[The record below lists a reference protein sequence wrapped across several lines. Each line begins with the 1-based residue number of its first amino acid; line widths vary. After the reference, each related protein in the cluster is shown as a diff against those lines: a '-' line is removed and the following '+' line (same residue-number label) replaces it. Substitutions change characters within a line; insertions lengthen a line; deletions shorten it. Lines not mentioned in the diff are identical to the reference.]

1 MQYTSGSTA
10 NPRGVVLSMR
20 NVTENVDQIIR
31 NYFRHEGG
39 APRLPSSVVSWL
51 PLYHDMGLMVGLFI
65 PLFVGCPVILTSPEA
80 FIRKPARWM
89 QLLAKHQAPFS
100 AAPNFAFDLAV
111 AKTSEEDMAGLDLGH
126 VNTIINGAEQVQ
138 PNTITKFLRRF
149 RPYNLM
155 PAAVKPSYGMAEAV
169 VYLATTKAGSP
180 PTSTEF
186 DADSLA
192 RGHAELSTFETER
205 ATRLIRYHSDDKEPL
220 LRIVDPDSNIELGP
234 GRIGEIWIH
243 GKNVSTG
250 YHNADDALNR
260 DKFQASIREAS
271 AGTPRSPWLR
281 TGDLGFIVGDEFYI
295 VGRMKDLI
303 IQDGVNHYPDDIET
317 TVKEFTGGRV
327 AAFSVSDDGVEH
339 LVIAAEVRTE
349 HGPDKVTIMDFSTI
363 KRLVVSAL
371 SKLHGLHVTDF
382 LLVPP
387 GALPKT
393 TSGKISRAACAKQ
406 YGANKLQRSSNVPM
420 TDGSV
425 TADKLQ
431 KWFREY
437 LSTHIECH
445 PNEVSLDVPIRDLG
459 LKSIDVLAIPGDLGD
474 RFGFCIP
481 DLAVWDNPSANDL
494 IDSLLNQ
501 RSADSLR
508 ESHGHA
514 DRNTQGRGSIN
525 EPVAVI
531 GVGCRFPGDIDG
543 PERLWDFLTEKKC
556 AITAYPDRG
565 FTNAGTFAESGGFLK
580 DVAGFDNRF
589 FDIPPD
595 EALRMDPQQRLLLEV
610 SWEALEHAGIIPES
624 LRLSRTGVFVG
635 VSSTDYVRL
644 VSASAQQKS
653 TIWDNTGGSSS
664 IIANRISYFL
674 DIQGP
679 SIVIDTACSSSLVA
693 VHLACRSLST
703 WDCDIA
709 LVGGT
714 NVLISPEPWG
724 GFREAGILSQTG
736 CCHAFDKSA
745 DGMVRGE
752 GCGVIVLQRL
762 SDARLEGR
770 RILAI
775 LTGSAVNQDG
785 KSNGI
790 MAPNPS
796 AQIGVL
802 ENACKSARVDPL
814 EIGYVEAHGT
824 GTSLGDRIEAH
835 ALGMV
840 FGRKRPGS
848 GPLMIGS
855 IKPNIGHLEGAA
867 GIAGLIKAVLM
878 VERGSLLPSGGFT
891 EPNPAIPFTE
901 LGLRVV
907 DELQEWPVVAGRP
920 RRAGVSSFGFGGT
933 NAHVIVEEAG
943 SVGADTVSGRA
954 DVGGSG
960 GGVVAWVISGKTAS
974 ALAAQAGRLGRYV
987 RARPALD
994 VVDVGYSLVSTRSVF
1009 DHRAV
1014 VVGQTRD
1021 ELLAGLAGV
1030 VAGRPEAGVVCG
1042 VGKPAGKT
1050 AFVFAGQGSQ
1060 WLGMGS
1066 ELYAAYPVFA
1076 EALDAVVDELDRH
1089 LRYPLRDVIWGHD
1102 QDLLNT
1108 TEFAQP
1114 ALFAVEV
1121 ALYRLLMS
1129 WGVRP
1134 GLVLGHSVGEL
1145 AAAHVAGALCLPDAA
1160 MLVAARG
1167 RLMQALPAGGAMFA
1181 VQAREDEVAP
1191 MLGHDVSIA
1200 AVNGPASVV
1209 ISGAHD
1215 AVSAIADRLRGQGRR
1230 VHRLAVSHAFHSA
1243 LMEPMIAEFTAVA
1256 AELSV
1261 GLPTIPVISNVTGQ
1275 LVADDFASADYWAR
1289 HIRAVVRF
1297 GDSVRSAHC
1306 AGASR
1311 FIEVGPG
1318 GGLTS
1323 LIEASLADAQIVS
1336 VPTLRKDRPEPVSV
1350 MTAAAQGFV
1359 SGMGLDWASVFSGY
1373 RPKRVELPT
1382 YAFQHQKFWLAPAPS
1397 VSDPTAAGQI
1407 GASDGGAELLASSG
1421 FAARL
1426 AGRSAD
1432 EQLAAA
1438 IEVVCEHA
1446 AAVLGRDGAAGLD
1459 AGQAF
1464 ADSGFNSLSAVEL
1477 RNRLTAVTAVTLPAT
1492 AIFDHPTPTE
1502 LAQYLITQIDGHG
1515 SSAAAAANP
1524 AERIDALTDLFLQ
1537 ACDAGRDADGWKM
1550 VALAS
1555 NTRERM
1561 SSPVRNNVSKNVALL
1576 ADGISDVV
1584 VICIPTLTVLSD
1596 QREYRDIANAMTG
1609 RHSVYSLTLPGFDS
1623 SDALPQN
1630 ADMIVETVSNAIIDV
1645 VGGSCRFVLSGY
1657 SSGGVLAYAL
1667 CSHLSVKHQ
1676 RNPLGVALIDTY
1688 LPSQIANPS
1697 MNEGFSPNDTGK
1709 GLSREVIRVA
1719 RMLNR
1724 LTATRLTAAA
1734 TYAAIFQA
1742 WEPGRSMAPVLN
1754 IVAKDRIATVENLR
1768 EERINRWR
1776 TAAAEAAYSVAEVP
1790 GDHFG
1795 MMSTSSEAIATEIHD
1810 WISGLVRGPHR

>member
-1 MQYTSGSTA
+1 
-10 NPRGVVLSMR
+10 
-20 NVTENVDQIIR
+20 
-31 NYFRHEGG
+31 
-39 APRLPSSVVSWL
+39 
-51 PLYHDMGLMVGLFI
+51 
-65 PLFVGCPVILTSPEA
+65 
-80 FIRKPARWM
+80 
-89 QLLAKHQAPFS
+89 
-100 AAPNFAFDLAV
+100 
-111 AKTSEEDMAGLDLGH
+111 
-126 VNTIINGAEQVQ
+126 
-138 PNTITKFLRRF
+138 
-149 RPYNLM
+149 
-155 PAAVKPSYGMAEAV
+155 
-169 VYLATTKAGSP
+169 
-180 PTSTEF
+180 
-186 DADSLA
+186 
-192 RGHAELSTFETER
+192 
-205 ATRLIRYHSDDKEPL
+205 
-220 LRIVDPDSNIELGP
+220 
-234 GRIGEIWIH
+234 
-243 GKNVSTG
+243 
-250 YHNADDALNR
+250 
-260 DKFQASIREAS
+260 
-271 AGTPRSPWLR
+271 
-281 TGDLGFIVGDEFYI
+281 
-295 VGRMKDLI
+295 
-303 IQDGVNHYPDDIET
+303 
-317 TVKEFTGGRV
+317 
-327 AAFSVSDDGVEH
+327 
-339 LVIAAEVRTE
+339 
-349 HGPDKVTIMDFSTI
+349 
-363 KRLVVSAL
+363 
-371 SKLHGLHVTDF
+371 
-382 LLVPP
+382 
-387 GALPKT
+387 
-393 TSGKISRAACAKQ
+393 
-406 YGANKLQRSSNVPM
+406 M

-437 LSTHIECH
+437 VSTHIECH
-445 PNEVSLDVPIRDLG
+445 PNEVSLDVPVRDLG

-1810 WISGLVRGPHR
+1810 WISGLVRGPHP

>member
-1 MQYTSGSTA
+1 
-10 NPRGVVLSMR
+10 
-20 NVTENVDQIIR
+20 
-31 NYFRHEGG
+31 
-39 APRLPSSVVSWL
+39 
-51 PLYHDMGLMVGLFI
+51 
-65 PLFVGCPVILTSPEA
+65 
-80 FIRKPARWM
+80 
-89 QLLAKHQAPFS
+89 
-100 AAPNFAFDLAV
+100 
-111 AKTSEEDMAGLDLGH
+111 
-126 VNTIINGAEQVQ
+126 
-138 PNTITKFLRRF
+138 
-149 RPYNLM
+149 
-155 PAAVKPSYGMAEAV
+155 
-169 VYLATTKAGSP
+169 
-180 PTSTEF
+180 
-186 DADSLA
+186 
-192 RGHAELSTFETER
+192 
-205 ATRLIRYHSDDKEPL
+205 
-220 LRIVDPDSNIELGP
+220 
-234 GRIGEIWIH
+234 
-243 GKNVSTG
+243 
-250 YHNADDALNR
+250 
-260 DKFQASIREAS
+260 
-271 AGTPRSPWLR
+271 
-281 TGDLGFIVGDEFYI
+281 
-295 VGRMKDLI
+295 
-303 IQDGVNHYPDDIET
+303 
-317 TVKEFTGGRV
+317 
-327 AAFSVSDDGVEH
+327 
-339 LVIAAEVRTE
+339 
-349 HGPDKVTIMDFSTI
+349 
-363 KRLVVSAL
+363 
-371 SKLHGLHVTDF
+371 
-382 LLVPP
+382 
-387 GALPKT
+387 
-393 TSGKISRAACAKQ
+393 
-406 YGANKLQRSSNVPM
+406 M

-802 ENACKSARVDPL
+802 ENACKSARFDPL

-1524 AERIDALTDLFLQ
+1524 AERIDALTDVFLQ

-1810 WISGLVRGPHR
+1810 WISGLVRGPHP

>member
-1 MQYTSGSTA
+1 MVS
-10 NPRGVVLSMR
+10 RVLVHAYR
-20 NVTENVDQIIR
+20 V
-31 NYFRHEGG
+31 
-39 APRLPSSVVSWL
+39 SS
-51 PLYHDMGLMVGLFI
+51 
-65 PLFVGCPVILTSPEA
+65 
-80 FIRKPARWM
+80 
-89 QLLAKHQAPFS
+89 
-100 AAPNFAFDLAV
+100 
-111 AKTSEEDMAGLDLGH
+111 
-126 VNTIINGAEQVQ
+126 
-138 PNTITKFLRRF
+138 
-149 RPYNLM
+149 
-155 PAAVKPSYGMAEAV
+155 
-169 VYLATTKAGSP
+169 
-180 PTSTEF
+180 
-186 DADSLA
+186 
-192 RGHAELSTFETER
+192 
-205 ATRLIRYHSDDKEPL
+205 
-220 LRIVDPDSNIELGP
+220 
-234 GRIGEIWIH
+234 
-243 GKNVSTG
+243 
-250 YHNADDALNR
+250 
-260 DKFQASIREAS
+260 
-271 AGTPRSPWLR
+271 
-281 TGDLGFIVGDEFYI
+281 
-295 VGRMKDLI
+295 
-303 IQDGVNHYPDDIET
+303 
-317 TVKEFTGGRV
+317 
-327 AAFSVSDDGVEH
+327 
-339 LVIAAEVRTE
+339 
-349 HGPDKVTIMDFSTI
+349 
-363 KRLVVSAL
+363 
-371 SKLHGLHVTDF
+371 
-382 LLVPP
+382 
-387 GALPKT
+387 
-393 TSGKISRAACAKQ
+393 
-406 YGANKLQRSSNVPM
+406 
-420 TDGSV
+420 
-425 TADKLQ
+425 
-431 KWFREY
+431 
-437 LSTHIECH
+437 
-445 PNEVSLDVPIRDLG
+445 NEVSLDVPIRDLG

-1191 MLGHDVSIA
+1191 MLGHDVA

-1810 WISGLVRGPHR
+1810 WISGLVRGPHP

>member
-1 MQYTSGSTA
+1 
-10 NPRGVVLSMR
+10 
-20 NVTENVDQIIR
+20 
-31 NYFRHEGG
+31 
-39 APRLPSSVVSWL
+39 
-51 PLYHDMGLMVGLFI
+51 
-65 PLFVGCPVILTSPEA
+65 
-80 FIRKPARWM
+80 
-89 QLLAKHQAPFS
+89 
-100 AAPNFAFDLAV
+100 
-111 AKTSEEDMAGLDLGH
+111 
-126 VNTIINGAEQVQ
+126 
-138 PNTITKFLRRF
+138 
-149 RPYNLM
+149 
-155 PAAVKPSYGMAEAV
+155 
-169 VYLATTKAGSP
+169 
-180 PTSTEF
+180 
-186 DADSLA
+186 
-192 RGHAELSTFETER
+192 
-205 ATRLIRYHSDDKEPL
+205 
-220 LRIVDPDSNIELGP
+220 
-234 GRIGEIWIH
+234 
-243 GKNVSTG
+243 
-250 YHNADDALNR
+250 
-260 DKFQASIREAS
+260 
-271 AGTPRSPWLR
+271 
-281 TGDLGFIVGDEFYI
+281 
-295 VGRMKDLI
+295 
-303 IQDGVNHYPDDIET
+303 
-317 TVKEFTGGRV
+317 
-327 AAFSVSDDGVEH
+327 
-339 LVIAAEVRTE
+339 
-349 HGPDKVTIMDFSTI
+349 
-363 KRLVVSAL
+363 
-371 SKLHGLHVTDF
+371 
-382 LLVPP
+382 
-387 GALPKT
+387 
-393 TSGKISRAACAKQ
+393 
-406 YGANKLQRSSNVPM
+406 M

-437 LSTHIECH
+437 VSTHIECH

-556 AITAYPDRG
+556 AITAYPDCG

-1810 WISGLVRGPHR
+1810 WISGLVRGPHP

>member
-1 MQYTSGSTA
+1 
-10 NPRGVVLSMR
+10 
-20 NVTENVDQIIR
+20 
-31 NYFRHEGG
+31 
-39 APRLPSSVVSWL
+39 
-51 PLYHDMGLMVGLFI
+51 
-65 PLFVGCPVILTSPEA
+65 
-80 FIRKPARWM
+80 
-89 QLLAKHQAPFS
+89 
-100 AAPNFAFDLAV
+100 
-111 AKTSEEDMAGLDLGH
+111 
-126 VNTIINGAEQVQ
+126 
-138 PNTITKFLRRF
+138 
-149 RPYNLM
+149 
-155 PAAVKPSYGMAEAV
+155 
-169 VYLATTKAGSP
+169 
-180 PTSTEF
+180 
-186 DADSLA
+186 
-192 RGHAELSTFETER
+192 
-205 ATRLIRYHSDDKEPL
+205 
-220 LRIVDPDSNIELGP
+220 
-234 GRIGEIWIH
+234 
-243 GKNVSTG
+243 
-250 YHNADDALNR
+250 
-260 DKFQASIREAS
+260 
-271 AGTPRSPWLR
+271 
-281 TGDLGFIVGDEFYI
+281 
-295 VGRMKDLI
+295 
-303 IQDGVNHYPDDIET
+303 
-317 TVKEFTGGRV
+317 
-327 AAFSVSDDGVEH
+327 
-339 LVIAAEVRTE
+339 
-349 HGPDKVTIMDFSTI
+349 
-363 KRLVVSAL
+363 
-371 SKLHGLHVTDF
+371 
-382 LLVPP
+382 
-387 GALPKT
+387 
-393 TSGKISRAACAKQ
+393 
-406 YGANKLQRSSNVPM
+406 M

-531 GVGCRFPGDIDG
+531 GVGCRFPGDIDS

-1810 WISGLVRGPHR
+1810 WISGLVRGPHP

>member
-1 MQYTSGSTA
+1 
-10 NPRGVVLSMR
+10 
-20 NVTENVDQIIR
+20 
-31 NYFRHEGG
+31 
-39 APRLPSSVVSWL
+39 
-51 PLYHDMGLMVGLFI
+51 
-65 PLFVGCPVILTSPEA
+65 
-80 FIRKPARWM
+80 
-89 QLLAKHQAPFS
+89 
-100 AAPNFAFDLAV
+100 
-111 AKTSEEDMAGLDLGH
+111 
-126 VNTIINGAEQVQ
+126 
-138 PNTITKFLRRF
+138 
-149 RPYNLM
+149 
-155 PAAVKPSYGMAEAV
+155 
-169 VYLATTKAGSP
+169 
-180 PTSTEF
+180 
-186 DADSLA
+186 
-192 RGHAELSTFETER
+192 
-205 ATRLIRYHSDDKEPL
+205 
-220 LRIVDPDSNIELGP
+220 
-234 GRIGEIWIH
+234 
-243 GKNVSTG
+243 
-250 YHNADDALNR
+250 
-260 DKFQASIREAS
+260 
-271 AGTPRSPWLR
+271 
-281 TGDLGFIVGDEFYI
+281 
-295 VGRMKDLI
+295 
-303 IQDGVNHYPDDIET
+303 
-317 TVKEFTGGRV
+317 
-327 AAFSVSDDGVEH
+327 
-339 LVIAAEVRTE
+339 
-349 HGPDKVTIMDFSTI
+349 
-363 KRLVVSAL
+363 
-371 SKLHGLHVTDF
+371 
-382 LLVPP
+382 
-387 GALPKT
+387 
-393 TSGKISRAACAKQ
+393 
-406 YGANKLQRSSNVPM
+406 M

-1181 VQAREDEVAP
+1181 VQAREDDVAP

-1795 MMSTSSEAIATEIHD
+1795 MMSTSSEAIAAEIHD
-1810 WISGLVRGPHR
+1810 WISGLVRGPHP

>member
-1 MQYTSGSTA
+1 
-10 NPRGVVLSMR
+10 
-20 NVTENVDQIIR
+20 
-31 NYFRHEGG
+31 
-39 APRLPSSVVSWL
+39 
-51 PLYHDMGLMVGLFI
+51 
-65 PLFVGCPVILTSPEA
+65 
-80 FIRKPARWM
+80 
-89 QLLAKHQAPFS
+89 
-100 AAPNFAFDLAV
+100 
-111 AKTSEEDMAGLDLGH
+111 
-126 VNTIINGAEQVQ
+126 
-138 PNTITKFLRRF
+138 
-149 RPYNLM
+149 
-155 PAAVKPSYGMAEAV
+155 
-169 VYLATTKAGSP
+169 
-180 PTSTEF
+180 
-186 DADSLA
+186 
-192 RGHAELSTFETER
+192 
-205 ATRLIRYHSDDKEPL
+205 
-220 LRIVDPDSNIELGP
+220 
-234 GRIGEIWIH
+234 
-243 GKNVSTG
+243 
-250 YHNADDALNR
+250 
-260 DKFQASIREAS
+260 
-271 AGTPRSPWLR
+271 
-281 TGDLGFIVGDEFYI
+281 
-295 VGRMKDLI
+295 
-303 IQDGVNHYPDDIET
+303 
-317 TVKEFTGGRV
+317 
-327 AAFSVSDDGVEH
+327 
-339 LVIAAEVRTE
+339 
-349 HGPDKVTIMDFSTI
+349 
-363 KRLVVSAL
+363 
-371 SKLHGLHVTDF
+371 
-382 LLVPP
+382 
-387 GALPKT
+387 
-393 TSGKISRAACAKQ
+393 
-406 YGANKLQRSSNVPM
+406 M

-802 ENACKSARVDPL
+802 ENACKSGRVDPL

-1810 WISGLVRGPHR
+1810 WISGLVRGPHP

>member
-1 MQYTSGSTA
+1 
-10 NPRGVVLSMR
+10 
-20 NVTENVDQIIR
+20 
-31 NYFRHEGG
+31 
-39 APRLPSSVVSWL
+39 
-51 PLYHDMGLMVGLFI
+51 
-65 PLFVGCPVILTSPEA
+65 
-80 FIRKPARWM
+80 
-89 QLLAKHQAPFS
+89 
-100 AAPNFAFDLAV
+100 
-111 AKTSEEDMAGLDLGH
+111 
-126 VNTIINGAEQVQ
+126 
-138 PNTITKFLRRF
+138 
-149 RPYNLM
+149 
-155 PAAVKPSYGMAEAV
+155 
-169 VYLATTKAGSP
+169 
-180 PTSTEF
+180 
-186 DADSLA
+186 
-192 RGHAELSTFETER
+192 
-205 ATRLIRYHSDDKEPL
+205 
-220 LRIVDPDSNIELGP
+220 
-234 GRIGEIWIH
+234 
-243 GKNVSTG
+243 
-250 YHNADDALNR
+250 
-260 DKFQASIREAS
+260 
-271 AGTPRSPWLR
+271 
-281 TGDLGFIVGDEFYI
+281 
-295 VGRMKDLI
+295 
-303 IQDGVNHYPDDIET
+303 
-317 TVKEFTGGRV
+317 
-327 AAFSVSDDGVEH
+327 
-339 LVIAAEVRTE
+339 
-349 HGPDKVTIMDFSTI
+349 
-363 KRLVVSAL
+363 
-371 SKLHGLHVTDF
+371 
-382 LLVPP
+382 
-387 GALPKT
+387 
-393 TSGKISRAACAKQ
+393 
-406 YGANKLQRSSNVPM
+406 M

-867 GIAGLIKAVLM
+867 DIAGLIKAVLM

-1121 ALYRLLMS
+1121 ALYRLVMS

-1524 AERIDALTDLFLQ
+1524 AERIDALTDVFLQ

-1810 WISGLVRGPHR
+1810 WISGLVRGPHP

>member
-1 MQYTSGSTA
+1 MVS
-10 NPRGVVLSMR
+10 RVLVHAYR
-20 NVTENVDQIIR
+20 V
-31 NYFRHEGG
+31 
-39 APRLPSSVVSWL
+39 SS
-51 PLYHDMGLMVGLFI
+51 
-65 PLFVGCPVILTSPEA
+65 
-80 FIRKPARWM
+80 
-89 QLLAKHQAPFS
+89 
-100 AAPNFAFDLAV
+100 
-111 AKTSEEDMAGLDLGH
+111 
-126 VNTIINGAEQVQ
+126 
-138 PNTITKFLRRF
+138 
-149 RPYNLM
+149 
-155 PAAVKPSYGMAEAV
+155 
-169 VYLATTKAGSP
+169 
-180 PTSTEF
+180 
-186 DADSLA
+186 
-192 RGHAELSTFETER
+192 
-205 ATRLIRYHSDDKEPL
+205 
-220 LRIVDPDSNIELGP
+220 
-234 GRIGEIWIH
+234 
-243 GKNVSTG
+243 
-250 YHNADDALNR
+250 
-260 DKFQASIREAS
+260 
-271 AGTPRSPWLR
+271 
-281 TGDLGFIVGDEFYI
+281 
-295 VGRMKDLI
+295 
-303 IQDGVNHYPDDIET
+303 
-317 TVKEFTGGRV
+317 
-327 AAFSVSDDGVEH
+327 
-339 LVIAAEVRTE
+339 
-349 HGPDKVTIMDFSTI
+349 
-363 KRLVVSAL
+363 
-371 SKLHGLHVTDF
+371 
-382 LLVPP
+382 
-387 GALPKT
+387 
-393 TSGKISRAACAKQ
+393 
-406 YGANKLQRSSNVPM
+406 
-420 TDGSV
+420 
-425 TADKLQ
+425 
-431 KWFREY
+431 
-437 LSTHIECH
+437 
-445 PNEVSLDVPIRDLG
+445 NEVSLDVPIRDLG

-943 SVGADTVSGRA
+943 SVGADTVTGRA

-1810 WISGLVRGPHR
+1810 WISGLVRGPHP

>member
-1 MQYTSGSTA
+1 MVS
-10 NPRGVVLSMR
+10 RVLVHAYR
-20 NVTENVDQIIR
+20 V
-31 NYFRHEGG
+31 
-39 APRLPSSVVSWL
+39 SS
-51 PLYHDMGLMVGLFI
+51 
-65 PLFVGCPVILTSPEA
+65 
-80 FIRKPARWM
+80 
-89 QLLAKHQAPFS
+89 
-100 AAPNFAFDLAV
+100 
-111 AKTSEEDMAGLDLGH
+111 
-126 VNTIINGAEQVQ
+126 
-138 PNTITKFLRRF
+138 
-149 RPYNLM
+149 
-155 PAAVKPSYGMAEAV
+155 
-169 VYLATTKAGSP
+169 
-180 PTSTEF
+180 
-186 DADSLA
+186 
-192 RGHAELSTFETER
+192 
-205 ATRLIRYHSDDKEPL
+205 
-220 LRIVDPDSNIELGP
+220 
-234 GRIGEIWIH
+234 
-243 GKNVSTG
+243 
-250 YHNADDALNR
+250 
-260 DKFQASIREAS
+260 
-271 AGTPRSPWLR
+271 
-281 TGDLGFIVGDEFYI
+281 
-295 VGRMKDLI
+295 
-303 IQDGVNHYPDDIET
+303 
-317 TVKEFTGGRV
+317 
-327 AAFSVSDDGVEH
+327 
-339 LVIAAEVRTE
+339 
-349 HGPDKVTIMDFSTI
+349 
-363 KRLVVSAL
+363 
-371 SKLHGLHVTDF
+371 
-382 LLVPP
+382 
-387 GALPKT
+387 
-393 TSGKISRAACAKQ
+393 
-406 YGANKLQRSSNVPM
+406 
-420 TDGSV
+420 
-425 TADKLQ
+425 
-431 KWFREY
+431 
-437 LSTHIECH
+437 
-445 PNEVSLDVPIRDLG
+445 NEVSLDVPIRDLG

-1021 ELLAGLAGV
+1021 ELLAGVAGV

-1810 WISGLVRGPHR
+1810 WISGLVRGPHP

>member
-1 MQYTSGSTA
+1 
-10 NPRGVVLSMR
+10 
-20 NVTENVDQIIR
+20 
-31 NYFRHEGG
+31 
-39 APRLPSSVVSWL
+39 
-51 PLYHDMGLMVGLFI
+51 
-65 PLFVGCPVILTSPEA
+65 
-80 FIRKPARWM
+80 
-89 QLLAKHQAPFS
+89 
-100 AAPNFAFDLAV
+100 
-111 AKTSEEDMAGLDLGH
+111 
-126 VNTIINGAEQVQ
+126 
-138 PNTITKFLRRF
+138 
-149 RPYNLM
+149 
-155 PAAVKPSYGMAEAV
+155 
-169 VYLATTKAGSP
+169 
-180 PTSTEF
+180 
-186 DADSLA
+186 
-192 RGHAELSTFETER
+192 
-205 ATRLIRYHSDDKEPL
+205 
-220 LRIVDPDSNIELGP
+220 
-234 GRIGEIWIH
+234 
-243 GKNVSTG
+243 
-250 YHNADDALNR
+250 
-260 DKFQASIREAS
+260 
-271 AGTPRSPWLR
+271 
-281 TGDLGFIVGDEFYI
+281 
-295 VGRMKDLI
+295 
-303 IQDGVNHYPDDIET
+303 
-317 TVKEFTGGRV
+317 
-327 AAFSVSDDGVEH
+327 
-339 LVIAAEVRTE
+339 
-349 HGPDKVTIMDFSTI
+349 
-363 KRLVVSAL
+363 
-371 SKLHGLHVTDF
+371 
-382 LLVPP
+382 
-387 GALPKT
+387 
-393 TSGKISRAACAKQ
+393 
-406 YGANKLQRSSNVPM
+406 M

-595 EALRMDPQQRLLLEV
+595 EALRMDPEQRLLLEV

-1810 WISGLVRGPHR
+1810 WISGLVRGPHP

>member
-1 MQYTSGSTA
+1 
-10 NPRGVVLSMR
+10 
-20 NVTENVDQIIR
+20 
-31 NYFRHEGG
+31 
-39 APRLPSSVVSWL
+39 
-51 PLYHDMGLMVGLFI
+51 
-65 PLFVGCPVILTSPEA
+65 
-80 FIRKPARWM
+80 
-89 QLLAKHQAPFS
+89 
-100 AAPNFAFDLAV
+100 
-111 AKTSEEDMAGLDLGH
+111 
-126 VNTIINGAEQVQ
+126 
-138 PNTITKFLRRF
+138 
-149 RPYNLM
+149 
-155 PAAVKPSYGMAEAV
+155 
-169 VYLATTKAGSP
+169 
-180 PTSTEF
+180 
-186 DADSLA
+186 
-192 RGHAELSTFETER
+192 
-205 ATRLIRYHSDDKEPL
+205 
-220 LRIVDPDSNIELGP
+220 
-234 GRIGEIWIH
+234 
-243 GKNVSTG
+243 
-250 YHNADDALNR
+250 
-260 DKFQASIREAS
+260 
-271 AGTPRSPWLR
+271 
-281 TGDLGFIVGDEFYI
+281 
-295 VGRMKDLI
+295 
-303 IQDGVNHYPDDIET
+303 
-317 TVKEFTGGRV
+317 
-327 AAFSVSDDGVEH
+327 
-339 LVIAAEVRTE
+339 
-349 HGPDKVTIMDFSTI
+349 
-363 KRLVVSAL
+363 
-371 SKLHGLHVTDF
+371 
-382 LLVPP
+382 
-387 GALPKT
+387 
-393 TSGKISRAACAKQ
+393 
-406 YGANKLQRSSNVPM
+406 M

-459 LKSIDVLAIPGDLGD
+459 LKSIDVLAIPRDLGD

-1121 ALYRLLMS
+1121 ALYRLVMS

-1524 AERIDALTDLFLQ
+1524 AERIDALTDVFLQ

-1810 WISGLVRGPHR
+1810 WISGLVRGPHP

>member
-1 MQYTSGSTA
+1 
-10 NPRGVVLSMR
+10 
-20 NVTENVDQIIR
+20 
-31 NYFRHEGG
+31 
-39 APRLPSSVVSWL
+39 
-51 PLYHDMGLMVGLFI
+51 
-65 PLFVGCPVILTSPEA
+65 
-80 FIRKPARWM
+80 
-89 QLLAKHQAPFS
+89 
-100 AAPNFAFDLAV
+100 
-111 AKTSEEDMAGLDLGH
+111 
-126 VNTIINGAEQVQ
+126 
-138 PNTITKFLRRF
+138 
-149 RPYNLM
+149 
-155 PAAVKPSYGMAEAV
+155 
-169 VYLATTKAGSP
+169 
-180 PTSTEF
+180 
-186 DADSLA
+186 
-192 RGHAELSTFETER
+192 
-205 ATRLIRYHSDDKEPL
+205 
-220 LRIVDPDSNIELGP
+220 
-234 GRIGEIWIH
+234 
-243 GKNVSTG
+243 
-250 YHNADDALNR
+250 
-260 DKFQASIREAS
+260 
-271 AGTPRSPWLR
+271 
-281 TGDLGFIVGDEFYI
+281 
-295 VGRMKDLI
+295 
-303 IQDGVNHYPDDIET
+303 
-317 TVKEFTGGRV
+317 
-327 AAFSVSDDGVEH
+327 
-339 LVIAAEVRTE
+339 
-349 HGPDKVTIMDFSTI
+349 
-363 KRLVVSAL
+363 
-371 SKLHGLHVTDF
+371 
-382 LLVPP
+382 
-387 GALPKT
+387 
-393 TSGKISRAACAKQ
+393 
-406 YGANKLQRSSNVPM
+406 M

-824 GTSLGDRIEAH
+824 GTSLGDRIEAQ

-1230 VHRLAVSHAFHSA
+1230 VHRLAVSHAFRSA

-1810 WISGLVRGPHR
+1810 WISGLVRGPHP

>member
-1 MQYTSGSTA
+1 MVS
-10 NPRGVVLSMR
+10 RVLVHAYR
-20 NVTENVDQIIR
+20 V
-31 NYFRHEGG
+31 
-39 APRLPSSVVSWL
+39 SS
-51 PLYHDMGLMVGLFI
+51 
-65 PLFVGCPVILTSPEA
+65 
-80 FIRKPARWM
+80 
-89 QLLAKHQAPFS
+89 
-100 AAPNFAFDLAV
+100 
-111 AKTSEEDMAGLDLGH
+111 
-126 VNTIINGAEQVQ
+126 
-138 PNTITKFLRRF
+138 
-149 RPYNLM
+149 
-155 PAAVKPSYGMAEAV
+155 
-169 VYLATTKAGSP
+169 
-180 PTSTEF
+180 
-186 DADSLA
+186 
-192 RGHAELSTFETER
+192 
-205 ATRLIRYHSDDKEPL
+205 
-220 LRIVDPDSNIELGP
+220 
-234 GRIGEIWIH
+234 
-243 GKNVSTG
+243 
-250 YHNADDALNR
+250 
-260 DKFQASIREAS
+260 
-271 AGTPRSPWLR
+271 
-281 TGDLGFIVGDEFYI
+281 
-295 VGRMKDLI
+295 
-303 IQDGVNHYPDDIET
+303 
-317 TVKEFTGGRV
+317 
-327 AAFSVSDDGVEH
+327 
-339 LVIAAEVRTE
+339 
-349 HGPDKVTIMDFSTI
+349 
-363 KRLVVSAL
+363 
-371 SKLHGLHVTDF
+371 
-382 LLVPP
+382 
-387 GALPKT
+387 
-393 TSGKISRAACAKQ
+393 
-406 YGANKLQRSSNVPM
+406 
-420 TDGSV
+420 
-425 TADKLQ
+425 
-431 KWFREY
+431 
-437 LSTHIECH
+437 
-445 PNEVSLDVPIRDLG
+445 NEVSLDVPIRDLG

-543 PERLWDFLTEKKC
+543 PERLWAFLTEKKC

-1810 WISGLVRGPHR
+1810 WISGLVRGPHP

>member
-1 MQYTSGSTA
+1 MVS
-10 NPRGVVLSMR
+10 RVLVHAYR
-20 NVTENVDQIIR
+20 V
-31 NYFRHEGG
+31 
-39 APRLPSSVVSWL
+39 SS
-51 PLYHDMGLMVGLFI
+51 
-65 PLFVGCPVILTSPEA
+65 
-80 FIRKPARWM
+80 
-89 QLLAKHQAPFS
+89 
-100 AAPNFAFDLAV
+100 
-111 AKTSEEDMAGLDLGH
+111 
-126 VNTIINGAEQVQ
+126 
-138 PNTITKFLRRF
+138 
-149 RPYNLM
+149 
-155 PAAVKPSYGMAEAV
+155 
-169 VYLATTKAGSP
+169 
-180 PTSTEF
+180 
-186 DADSLA
+186 
-192 RGHAELSTFETER
+192 
-205 ATRLIRYHSDDKEPL
+205 
-220 LRIVDPDSNIELGP
+220 
-234 GRIGEIWIH
+234 
-243 GKNVSTG
+243 
-250 YHNADDALNR
+250 
-260 DKFQASIREAS
+260 
-271 AGTPRSPWLR
+271 
-281 TGDLGFIVGDEFYI
+281 
-295 VGRMKDLI
+295 
-303 IQDGVNHYPDDIET
+303 
-317 TVKEFTGGRV
+317 
-327 AAFSVSDDGVEH
+327 
-339 LVIAAEVRTE
+339 
-349 HGPDKVTIMDFSTI
+349 
-363 KRLVVSAL
+363 
-371 SKLHGLHVTDF
+371 
-382 LLVPP
+382 
-387 GALPKT
+387 
-393 TSGKISRAACAKQ
+393 
-406 YGANKLQRSSNVPM
+406 
-420 TDGSV
+420 
-425 TADKLQ
+425 
-431 KWFREY
+431 
-437 LSTHIECH
+437 
-445 PNEVSLDVPIRDLG
+445 NEVSLDVPIRDLG

-1464 ADSGFNSLSAVEL
+1464 ADSGFNSLSVVEL

-1810 WISGLVRGPHR
+1810 WISGLVRGPHP

>member
-1 MQYTSGSTA
+1 MVS
-10 NPRGVVLSMR
+10 RVLVHAYR
-20 NVTENVDQIIR
+20 V
-31 NYFRHEGG
+31 
-39 APRLPSSVVSWL
+39 SS
-51 PLYHDMGLMVGLFI
+51 
-65 PLFVGCPVILTSPEA
+65 
-80 FIRKPARWM
+80 
-89 QLLAKHQAPFS
+89 
-100 AAPNFAFDLAV
+100 
-111 AKTSEEDMAGLDLGH
+111 
-126 VNTIINGAEQVQ
+126 
-138 PNTITKFLRRF
+138 
-149 RPYNLM
+149 
-155 PAAVKPSYGMAEAV
+155 
-169 VYLATTKAGSP
+169 
-180 PTSTEF
+180 
-186 DADSLA
+186 
-192 RGHAELSTFETER
+192 
-205 ATRLIRYHSDDKEPL
+205 
-220 LRIVDPDSNIELGP
+220 
-234 GRIGEIWIH
+234 
-243 GKNVSTG
+243 
-250 YHNADDALNR
+250 
-260 DKFQASIREAS
+260 
-271 AGTPRSPWLR
+271 
-281 TGDLGFIVGDEFYI
+281 
-295 VGRMKDLI
+295 
-303 IQDGVNHYPDDIET
+303 
-317 TVKEFTGGRV
+317 
-327 AAFSVSDDGVEH
+327 
-339 LVIAAEVRTE
+339 
-349 HGPDKVTIMDFSTI
+349 
-363 KRLVVSAL
+363 
-371 SKLHGLHVTDF
+371 
-382 LLVPP
+382 
-387 GALPKT
+387 
-393 TSGKISRAACAKQ
+393 
-406 YGANKLQRSSNVPM
+406 
-420 TDGSV
+420 
-425 TADKLQ
+425 
-431 KWFREY
+431 
-437 LSTHIECH
+437 
-445 PNEVSLDVPIRDLG
+445 NEVSLDVPIRDLG

-785 KSNGI
+785 KSNDI

-1810 WISGLVRGPHR
+1810 WISGLVRGPHP

>member
-1 MQYTSGSTA
+1 
-10 NPRGVVLSMR
+10 
-20 NVTENVDQIIR
+20 
-31 NYFRHEGG
+31 
-39 APRLPSSVVSWL
+39 
-51 PLYHDMGLMVGLFI
+51 
-65 PLFVGCPVILTSPEA
+65 
-80 FIRKPARWM
+80 
-89 QLLAKHQAPFS
+89 
-100 AAPNFAFDLAV
+100 
-111 AKTSEEDMAGLDLGH
+111 
-126 VNTIINGAEQVQ
+126 
-138 PNTITKFLRRF
+138 
-149 RPYNLM
+149 
-155 PAAVKPSYGMAEAV
+155 
-169 VYLATTKAGSP
+169 
-180 PTSTEF
+180 
-186 DADSLA
+186 
-192 RGHAELSTFETER
+192 
-205 ATRLIRYHSDDKEPL
+205 
-220 LRIVDPDSNIELGP
+220 
-234 GRIGEIWIH
+234 
-243 GKNVSTG
+243 
-250 YHNADDALNR
+250 
-260 DKFQASIREAS
+260 
-271 AGTPRSPWLR
+271 
-281 TGDLGFIVGDEFYI
+281 
-295 VGRMKDLI
+295 
-303 IQDGVNHYPDDIET
+303 
-317 TVKEFTGGRV
+317 
-327 AAFSVSDDGVEH
+327 
-339 LVIAAEVRTE
+339 
-349 HGPDKVTIMDFSTI
+349 
-363 KRLVVSAL
+363 
-371 SKLHGLHVTDF
+371 
-382 LLVPP
+382 
-387 GALPKT
+387 
-393 TSGKISRAACAKQ
+393 
-406 YGANKLQRSSNVPM
+406 M

-459 LKSIDVLAIPGDLGD
+459 LKSIDALAIPGDLGD

-960 GGVVAWVISGKTAS
+960 GGVVAWVISGKKAS

-1810 WISGLVRGPHR
+1810 WISGLVRGPHP

>member
-1 MQYTSGSTA
+1 
-10 NPRGVVLSMR
+10 
-20 NVTENVDQIIR
+20 
-31 NYFRHEGG
+31 
-39 APRLPSSVVSWL
+39 
-51 PLYHDMGLMVGLFI
+51 
-65 PLFVGCPVILTSPEA
+65 
-80 FIRKPARWM
+80 
-89 QLLAKHQAPFS
+89 
-100 AAPNFAFDLAV
+100 
-111 AKTSEEDMAGLDLGH
+111 
-126 VNTIINGAEQVQ
+126 
-138 PNTITKFLRRF
+138 
-149 RPYNLM
+149 
-155 PAAVKPSYGMAEAV
+155 
-169 VYLATTKAGSP
+169 
-180 PTSTEF
+180 
-186 DADSLA
+186 
-192 RGHAELSTFETER
+192 
-205 ATRLIRYHSDDKEPL
+205 
-220 LRIVDPDSNIELGP
+220 
-234 GRIGEIWIH
+234 
-243 GKNVSTG
+243 
-250 YHNADDALNR
+250 
-260 DKFQASIREAS
+260 
-271 AGTPRSPWLR
+271 
-281 TGDLGFIVGDEFYI
+281 
-295 VGRMKDLI
+295 
-303 IQDGVNHYPDDIET
+303 
-317 TVKEFTGGRV
+317 
-327 AAFSVSDDGVEH
+327 
-339 LVIAAEVRTE
+339 
-349 HGPDKVTIMDFSTI
+349 
-363 KRLVVSAL
+363 
-371 SKLHGLHVTDF
+371 
-382 LLVPP
+382 
-387 GALPKT
+387 
-393 TSGKISRAACAKQ
+393 
-406 YGANKLQRSSNVPM
+406 M

-556 AITAYPDRG
+556 AITVYPDRG

-1810 WISGLVRGPHR
+1810 WISGLVRGPHP

>member
-1 MQYTSGSTA
+1 
-10 NPRGVVLSMR
+10 
-20 NVTENVDQIIR
+20 
-31 NYFRHEGG
+31 
-39 APRLPSSVVSWL
+39 
-51 PLYHDMGLMVGLFI
+51 
-65 PLFVGCPVILTSPEA
+65 
-80 FIRKPARWM
+80 
-89 QLLAKHQAPFS
+89 
-100 AAPNFAFDLAV
+100 
-111 AKTSEEDMAGLDLGH
+111 
-126 VNTIINGAEQVQ
+126 
-138 PNTITKFLRRF
+138 
-149 RPYNLM
+149 
-155 PAAVKPSYGMAEAV
+155 
-169 VYLATTKAGSP
+169 
-180 PTSTEF
+180 
-186 DADSLA
+186 
-192 RGHAELSTFETER
+192 
-205 ATRLIRYHSDDKEPL
+205 
-220 LRIVDPDSNIELGP
+220 
-234 GRIGEIWIH
+234 
-243 GKNVSTG
+243 
-250 YHNADDALNR
+250 
-260 DKFQASIREAS
+260 
-271 AGTPRSPWLR
+271 
-281 TGDLGFIVGDEFYI
+281 
-295 VGRMKDLI
+295 
-303 IQDGVNHYPDDIET
+303 
-317 TVKEFTGGRV
+317 
-327 AAFSVSDDGVEH
+327 
-339 LVIAAEVRTE
+339 
-349 HGPDKVTIMDFSTI
+349 
-363 KRLVVSAL
+363 
-371 SKLHGLHVTDF
+371 
-382 LLVPP
+382 
-387 GALPKT
+387 
-393 TSGKISRAACAKQ
+393 
-406 YGANKLQRSSNVPM
+406 M

-437 LSTHIECH
+437 VSTHIECH
-445 PNEVSLDVPIRDLG
+445 QNEVSLDVPIRDLG

-1810 WISGLVRGPHR
+1810 WISGLVRGPHP

>member
-1 MQYTSGSTA
+1 MVS
-10 NPRGVVLSMR
+10 RVLVHAYR
-20 NVTENVDQIIR
+20 V
-31 NYFRHEGG
+31 
-39 APRLPSSVVSWL
+39 SS
-51 PLYHDMGLMVGLFI
+51 
-65 PLFVGCPVILTSPEA
+65 
-80 FIRKPARWM
+80 
-89 QLLAKHQAPFS
+89 
-100 AAPNFAFDLAV
+100 
-111 AKTSEEDMAGLDLGH
+111 
-126 VNTIINGAEQVQ
+126 
-138 PNTITKFLRRF
+138 
-149 RPYNLM
+149 
-155 PAAVKPSYGMAEAV
+155 
-169 VYLATTKAGSP
+169 
-180 PTSTEF
+180 
-186 DADSLA
+186 
-192 RGHAELSTFETER
+192 
-205 ATRLIRYHSDDKEPL
+205 
-220 LRIVDPDSNIELGP
+220 
-234 GRIGEIWIH
+234 
-243 GKNVSTG
+243 
-250 YHNADDALNR
+250 
-260 DKFQASIREAS
+260 
-271 AGTPRSPWLR
+271 
-281 TGDLGFIVGDEFYI
+281 
-295 VGRMKDLI
+295 
-303 IQDGVNHYPDDIET
+303 
-317 TVKEFTGGRV
+317 
-327 AAFSVSDDGVEH
+327 
-339 LVIAAEVRTE
+339 
-349 HGPDKVTIMDFSTI
+349 
-363 KRLVVSAL
+363 
-371 SKLHGLHVTDF
+371 
-382 LLVPP
+382 
-387 GALPKT
+387 
-393 TSGKISRAACAKQ
+393 
-406 YGANKLQRSSNVPM
+406 
-420 TDGSV
+420 
-425 TADKLQ
+425 
-431 KWFREY
+431 
-437 LSTHIECH
+437 
-445 PNEVSLDVPIRDLG
+445 NEVSLDVPIRDLG

-1102 QDLLNT
+1102 QDLLK
-1108 TEFAQP
+1108 FAQP

-1810 WISGLVRGPHR
+1810 WISGLVRGPHP

>member
-1 MQYTSGSTA
+1 MVS
-10 NPRGVVLSMR
+10 RVLVHAYR
-20 NVTENVDQIIR
+20 V
-31 NYFRHEGG
+31 
-39 APRLPSSVVSWL
+39 SS
-51 PLYHDMGLMVGLFI
+51 
-65 PLFVGCPVILTSPEA
+65 
-80 FIRKPARWM
+80 
-89 QLLAKHQAPFS
+89 
-100 AAPNFAFDLAV
+100 
-111 AKTSEEDMAGLDLGH
+111 
-126 VNTIINGAEQVQ
+126 
-138 PNTITKFLRRF
+138 
-149 RPYNLM
+149 
-155 PAAVKPSYGMAEAV
+155 
-169 VYLATTKAGSP
+169 
-180 PTSTEF
+180 
-186 DADSLA
+186 
-192 RGHAELSTFETER
+192 
-205 ATRLIRYHSDDKEPL
+205 
-220 LRIVDPDSNIELGP
+220 
-234 GRIGEIWIH
+234 
-243 GKNVSTG
+243 
-250 YHNADDALNR
+250 
-260 DKFQASIREAS
+260 
-271 AGTPRSPWLR
+271 
-281 TGDLGFIVGDEFYI
+281 
-295 VGRMKDLI
+295 
-303 IQDGVNHYPDDIET
+303 
-317 TVKEFTGGRV
+317 
-327 AAFSVSDDGVEH
+327 
-339 LVIAAEVRTE
+339 
-349 HGPDKVTIMDFSTI
+349 
-363 KRLVVSAL
+363 
-371 SKLHGLHVTDF
+371 
-382 LLVPP
+382 
-387 GALPKT
+387 
-393 TSGKISRAACAKQ
+393 
-406 YGANKLQRSSNVPM
+406 
-420 TDGSV
+420 
-425 TADKLQ
+425 
-431 KWFREY
+431 
-437 LSTHIECH
+437 
-445 PNEVSLDVPIRDLG
+445 NEVSLDVPIRDLG

-1261 GLPTIPVISNVTGQ
+1261 GLTTIPVISNVTGQ

-1810 WISGLVRGPHR
+1810 WISGLVRGPHP

>member
-1 MQYTSGSTA
+1 MVS
-10 NPRGVVLSMR
+10 RVLVHAYR
-20 NVTENVDQIIR
+20 V
-31 NYFRHEGG
+31 
-39 APRLPSSVVSWL
+39 SS
-51 PLYHDMGLMVGLFI
+51 
-65 PLFVGCPVILTSPEA
+65 
-80 FIRKPARWM
+80 
-89 QLLAKHQAPFS
+89 
-100 AAPNFAFDLAV
+100 
-111 AKTSEEDMAGLDLGH
+111 
-126 VNTIINGAEQVQ
+126 
-138 PNTITKFLRRF
+138 
-149 RPYNLM
+149 
-155 PAAVKPSYGMAEAV
+155 
-169 VYLATTKAGSP
+169 
-180 PTSTEF
+180 
-186 DADSLA
+186 
-192 RGHAELSTFETER
+192 
-205 ATRLIRYHSDDKEPL
+205 
-220 LRIVDPDSNIELGP
+220 
-234 GRIGEIWIH
+234 
-243 GKNVSTG
+243 
-250 YHNADDALNR
+250 
-260 DKFQASIREAS
+260 
-271 AGTPRSPWLR
+271 
-281 TGDLGFIVGDEFYI
+281 
-295 VGRMKDLI
+295 
-303 IQDGVNHYPDDIET
+303 
-317 TVKEFTGGRV
+317 
-327 AAFSVSDDGVEH
+327 
-339 LVIAAEVRTE
+339 
-349 HGPDKVTIMDFSTI
+349 
-363 KRLVVSAL
+363 
-371 SKLHGLHVTDF
+371 
-382 LLVPP
+382 
-387 GALPKT
+387 
-393 TSGKISRAACAKQ
+393 
-406 YGANKLQRSSNVPM
+406 
-420 TDGSV
+420 
-425 TADKLQ
+425 
-431 KWFREY
+431 
-437 LSTHIECH
+437 
-445 PNEVSLDVPIRDLG
+445 NEVSLDVPIRDLG

-1724 LTATRLTAAA
+1724 LTVTRLTAAA

-1810 WISGLVRGPHR
+1810 WISGLVRGPHP

>member
-1 MQYTSGSTA
+1 
-10 NPRGVVLSMR
+10 
-20 NVTENVDQIIR
+20 
-31 NYFRHEGG
+31 
-39 APRLPSSVVSWL
+39 
-51 PLYHDMGLMVGLFI
+51 
-65 PLFVGCPVILTSPEA
+65 
-80 FIRKPARWM
+80 
-89 QLLAKHQAPFS
+89 
-100 AAPNFAFDLAV
+100 
-111 AKTSEEDMAGLDLGH
+111 
-126 VNTIINGAEQVQ
+126 
-138 PNTITKFLRRF
+138 
-149 RPYNLM
+149 
-155 PAAVKPSYGMAEAV
+155 
-169 VYLATTKAGSP
+169 
-180 PTSTEF
+180 
-186 DADSLA
+186 
-192 RGHAELSTFETER
+192 
-205 ATRLIRYHSDDKEPL
+205 
-220 LRIVDPDSNIELGP
+220 
-234 GRIGEIWIH
+234 
-243 GKNVSTG
+243 
-250 YHNADDALNR
+250 
-260 DKFQASIREAS
+260 
-271 AGTPRSPWLR
+271 
-281 TGDLGFIVGDEFYI
+281 
-295 VGRMKDLI
+295 
-303 IQDGVNHYPDDIET
+303 
-317 TVKEFTGGRV
+317 
-327 AAFSVSDDGVEH
+327 
-339 LVIAAEVRTE
+339 
-349 HGPDKVTIMDFSTI
+349 
-363 KRLVVSAL
+363 
-371 SKLHGLHVTDF
+371 
-382 LLVPP
+382 
-387 GALPKT
+387 
-393 TSGKISRAACAKQ
+393 
-406 YGANKLQRSSNVPM
+406 M

-437 LSTHIECH
+437 VSTHIECH

-1754 IVAKDRIATVENLR
+1754 IVAKDRITTVENLR

-1810 WISGLVRGPHR
+1810 WISGLVRGPHP

>member
-1 MQYTSGSTA
+1 MVS
-10 NPRGVVLSMR
+10 RVLVHAYR
-20 NVTENVDQIIR
+20 V
-31 NYFRHEGG
+31 
-39 APRLPSSVVSWL
+39 SS
-51 PLYHDMGLMVGLFI
+51 
-65 PLFVGCPVILTSPEA
+65 
-80 FIRKPARWM
+80 
-89 QLLAKHQAPFS
+89 
-100 AAPNFAFDLAV
+100 
-111 AKTSEEDMAGLDLGH
+111 
-126 VNTIINGAEQVQ
+126 
-138 PNTITKFLRRF
+138 
-149 RPYNLM
+149 
-155 PAAVKPSYGMAEAV
+155 
-169 VYLATTKAGSP
+169 
-180 PTSTEF
+180 
-186 DADSLA
+186 
-192 RGHAELSTFETER
+192 
-205 ATRLIRYHSDDKEPL
+205 
-220 LRIVDPDSNIELGP
+220 
-234 GRIGEIWIH
+234 
-243 GKNVSTG
+243 
-250 YHNADDALNR
+250 
-260 DKFQASIREAS
+260 
-271 AGTPRSPWLR
+271 
-281 TGDLGFIVGDEFYI
+281 
-295 VGRMKDLI
+295 
-303 IQDGVNHYPDDIET
+303 
-317 TVKEFTGGRV
+317 
-327 AAFSVSDDGVEH
+327 
-339 LVIAAEVRTE
+339 
-349 HGPDKVTIMDFSTI
+349 
-363 KRLVVSAL
+363 
-371 SKLHGLHVTDF
+371 
-382 LLVPP
+382 
-387 GALPKT
+387 
-393 TSGKISRAACAKQ
+393 
-406 YGANKLQRSSNVPM
+406 
-420 TDGSV
+420 
-425 TADKLQ
+425 
-431 KWFREY
+431 
-437 LSTHIECH
+437 
-445 PNEVSLDVPIRDLG
+445 NEVSLDVPIRDLG

-1776 TAAAEAAYSVAEVP
+1776 TAATEAAYSVAEVP

-1810 WISGLVRGPHR
+1810 WISGLVRGPHP

>member
-1 MQYTSGSTA
+1 MVS
-10 NPRGVVLSMR
+10 RVLVHAYR
-20 NVTENVDQIIR
+20 V
-31 NYFRHEGG
+31 
-39 APRLPSSVVSWL
+39 SS
-51 PLYHDMGLMVGLFI
+51 
-65 PLFVGCPVILTSPEA
+65 
-80 FIRKPARWM
+80 
-89 QLLAKHQAPFS
+89 
-100 AAPNFAFDLAV
+100 
-111 AKTSEEDMAGLDLGH
+111 
-126 VNTIINGAEQVQ
+126 
-138 PNTITKFLRRF
+138 
-149 RPYNLM
+149 
-155 PAAVKPSYGMAEAV
+155 
-169 VYLATTKAGSP
+169 
-180 PTSTEF
+180 
-186 DADSLA
+186 
-192 RGHAELSTFETER
+192 
-205 ATRLIRYHSDDKEPL
+205 
-220 LRIVDPDSNIELGP
+220 
-234 GRIGEIWIH
+234 
-243 GKNVSTG
+243 
-250 YHNADDALNR
+250 
-260 DKFQASIREAS
+260 
-271 AGTPRSPWLR
+271 
-281 TGDLGFIVGDEFYI
+281 
-295 VGRMKDLI
+295 
-303 IQDGVNHYPDDIET
+303 
-317 TVKEFTGGRV
+317 
-327 AAFSVSDDGVEH
+327 
-339 LVIAAEVRTE
+339 
-349 HGPDKVTIMDFSTI
+349 
-363 KRLVVSAL
+363 
-371 SKLHGLHVTDF
+371 
-382 LLVPP
+382 
-387 GALPKT
+387 
-393 TSGKISRAACAKQ
+393 
-406 YGANKLQRSSNVPM
+406 
-420 TDGSV
+420 
-425 TADKLQ
+425 
-431 KWFREY
+431 
-437 LSTHIECH
+437 
-445 PNEVSLDVPIRDLG
+445 NEVSLDVPIRDLG

-802 ENACKSARVDPL
+802 ENACKSARVGPL

-1810 WISGLVRGPHR
+1810 WISGLVRGPHP

>member
-1 MQYTSGSTA
+1 MVS
-10 NPRGVVLSMR
+10 RVLVHAYR
-20 NVTENVDQIIR
+20 V
-31 NYFRHEGG
+31 
-39 APRLPSSVVSWL
+39 SS
-51 PLYHDMGLMVGLFI
+51 
-65 PLFVGCPVILTSPEA
+65 
-80 FIRKPARWM
+80 
-89 QLLAKHQAPFS
+89 
-100 AAPNFAFDLAV
+100 
-111 AKTSEEDMAGLDLGH
+111 
-126 VNTIINGAEQVQ
+126 
-138 PNTITKFLRRF
+138 
-149 RPYNLM
+149 
-155 PAAVKPSYGMAEAV
+155 
-169 VYLATTKAGSP
+169 
-180 PTSTEF
+180 
-186 DADSLA
+186 
-192 RGHAELSTFETER
+192 
-205 ATRLIRYHSDDKEPL
+205 
-220 LRIVDPDSNIELGP
+220 
-234 GRIGEIWIH
+234 
-243 GKNVSTG
+243 
-250 YHNADDALNR
+250 
-260 DKFQASIREAS
+260 
-271 AGTPRSPWLR
+271 
-281 TGDLGFIVGDEFYI
+281 
-295 VGRMKDLI
+295 
-303 IQDGVNHYPDDIET
+303 
-317 TVKEFTGGRV
+317 
-327 AAFSVSDDGVEH
+327 
-339 LVIAAEVRTE
+339 
-349 HGPDKVTIMDFSTI
+349 
-363 KRLVVSAL
+363 
-371 SKLHGLHVTDF
+371 
-382 LLVPP
+382 
-387 GALPKT
+387 
-393 TSGKISRAACAKQ
+393 
-406 YGANKLQRSSNVPM
+406 
-420 TDGSV
+420 
-425 TADKLQ
+425 
-431 KWFREY
+431 
-437 LSTHIECH
+437 
-445 PNEVSLDVPIRDLG
+445 NEVSLDVPIRDLG

-1697 MNEGFSPNDTGK
+1697 MNEGFSTNDTGK

-1810 WISGLVRGPHR
+1810 WISGLVRGPHP

>member
-1 MQYTSGSTA
+1 MVS
-10 NPRGVVLSMR
+10 RVL
-20 NVTENVDQIIR
+20 V
-31 NYFRHEGG
+31 
-39 APRLPSSVVSWL
+39 
-51 PLYHDMGLMVGLFI
+51 
-65 PLFVGCPVILTSPEA
+65 
-80 FIRKPARWM
+80 
-89 QLLAKHQAPFS
+89 
-100 AAPNFAFDLAV
+100 
-111 AKTSEEDMAGLDLGH
+111 
-126 VNTIINGAEQVQ
+126 
-138 PNTITKFLRRF
+138 
-149 RPYNLM
+149 
-155 PAAVKPSYGMAEAV
+155 
-169 VYLATTKAGSP
+169 
-180 PTSTEF
+180 
-186 DADSLA
+186 
-192 RGHAELSTFETER
+192 HA
-205 ATRLIRYHSDDKEPL
+205 Y
-220 LRIVDPDSNIELGP
+220 
-234 GRIGEIWIH
+234 
-243 GKNVSTG
+243 
-250 YHNADDALNR
+250 
-260 DKFQASIREAS
+260 
-271 AGTPRSPWLR
+271 
-281 TGDLGFIVGDEFYI
+281 
-295 VGRMKDLI
+295 
-303 IQDGVNHYPDDIET
+303 
-317 TVKEFTGGRV
+317 RV
-327 AAFSVSDDGVEH
+327 
-339 LVIAAEVRTE
+339 
-349 HGPDKVTIMDFSTI
+349 
-363 KRLVVSAL
+363 
-371 SKLHGLHVTDF
+371 
-382 LLVPP
+382 
-387 GALPKT
+387 
-393 TSGKISRAACAKQ
+393 
-406 YGANKLQRSSNVPM
+406 SSN
-420 TDGSV
+420 
-425 TADKLQ
+425 
-431 KWFREY
+431 
-437 LSTHIECH
+437 
-445 PNEVSLDVPIRDLG
+445 EVILDVPIRDLG

-1810 WISGLVRGPHR
+1810 WISGLVRGPHP

>member
-1 MQYTSGSTA
+1 
-10 NPRGVVLSMR
+10 
-20 NVTENVDQIIR
+20 
-31 NYFRHEGG
+31 
-39 APRLPSSVVSWL
+39 
-51 PLYHDMGLMVGLFI
+51 
-65 PLFVGCPVILTSPEA
+65 
-80 FIRKPARWM
+80 
-89 QLLAKHQAPFS
+89 
-100 AAPNFAFDLAV
+100 
-111 AKTSEEDMAGLDLGH
+111 
-126 VNTIINGAEQVQ
+126 
-138 PNTITKFLRRF
+138 
-149 RPYNLM
+149 
-155 PAAVKPSYGMAEAV
+155 
-169 VYLATTKAGSP
+169 
-180 PTSTEF
+180 
-186 DADSLA
+186 
-192 RGHAELSTFETER
+192 
-205 ATRLIRYHSDDKEPL
+205 
-220 LRIVDPDSNIELGP
+220 
-234 GRIGEIWIH
+234 
-243 GKNVSTG
+243 
-250 YHNADDALNR
+250 
-260 DKFQASIREAS
+260 
-271 AGTPRSPWLR
+271 
-281 TGDLGFIVGDEFYI
+281 
-295 VGRMKDLI
+295 
-303 IQDGVNHYPDDIET
+303 
-317 TVKEFTGGRV
+317 
-327 AAFSVSDDGVEH
+327 
-339 LVIAAEVRTE
+339 
-349 HGPDKVTIMDFSTI
+349 
-363 KRLVVSAL
+363 
-371 SKLHGLHVTDF
+371 
-382 LLVPP
+382 
-387 GALPKT
+387 
-393 TSGKISRAACAKQ
+393 
-406 YGANKLQRSSNVPM
+406 M

-437 LSTHIECH
+437 VSTHIECH

-920 RRAGVSSFGFGGT
+920 RRAGASSFGFGGT

-1810 WISGLVRGPHR
+1810 WISGLVRGPHP

>member
-1 MQYTSGSTA
+1 
-10 NPRGVVLSMR
+10 
-20 NVTENVDQIIR
+20 
-31 NYFRHEGG
+31 
-39 APRLPSSVVSWL
+39 
-51 PLYHDMGLMVGLFI
+51 
-65 PLFVGCPVILTSPEA
+65 
-80 FIRKPARWM
+80 
-89 QLLAKHQAPFS
+89 
-100 AAPNFAFDLAV
+100 
-111 AKTSEEDMAGLDLGH
+111 
-126 VNTIINGAEQVQ
+126 
-138 PNTITKFLRRF
+138 
-149 RPYNLM
+149 
-155 PAAVKPSYGMAEAV
+155 
-169 VYLATTKAGSP
+169 
-180 PTSTEF
+180 
-186 DADSLA
+186 
-192 RGHAELSTFETER
+192 
-205 ATRLIRYHSDDKEPL
+205 
-220 LRIVDPDSNIELGP
+220 
-234 GRIGEIWIH
+234 
-243 GKNVSTG
+243 
-250 YHNADDALNR
+250 
-260 DKFQASIREAS
+260 
-271 AGTPRSPWLR
+271 
-281 TGDLGFIVGDEFYI
+281 
-295 VGRMKDLI
+295 
-303 IQDGVNHYPDDIET
+303 
-317 TVKEFTGGRV
+317 
-327 AAFSVSDDGVEH
+327 
-339 LVIAAEVRTE
+339 
-349 HGPDKVTIMDFSTI
+349 
-363 KRLVVSAL
+363 
-371 SKLHGLHVTDF
+371 
-382 LLVPP
+382 
-387 GALPKT
+387 
-393 TSGKISRAACAKQ
+393 
-406 YGANKLQRSSNVPM
+406 M

-437 LSTHIECH
+437 VSTHIECH

-1297 GDSVRSAHC
+1297 GDSVSSAHC

-1810 WISGLVRGPHR
+1810 WISGLVRGPHP

>member
-1 MQYTSGSTA
+1 MVS
-10 NPRGVVLSMR
+10 RVLVHAYR
-20 NVTENVDQIIR
+20 V
-31 NYFRHEGG
+31 
-39 APRLPSSVVSWL
+39 SS
-51 PLYHDMGLMVGLFI
+51 
-65 PLFVGCPVILTSPEA
+65 
-80 FIRKPARWM
+80 
-89 QLLAKHQAPFS
+89 
-100 AAPNFAFDLAV
+100 
-111 AKTSEEDMAGLDLGH
+111 
-126 VNTIINGAEQVQ
+126 
-138 PNTITKFLRRF
+138 
-149 RPYNLM
+149 
-155 PAAVKPSYGMAEAV
+155 
-169 VYLATTKAGSP
+169 
-180 PTSTEF
+180 
-186 DADSLA
+186 
-192 RGHAELSTFETER
+192 
-205 ATRLIRYHSDDKEPL
+205 
-220 LRIVDPDSNIELGP
+220 
-234 GRIGEIWIH
+234 
-243 GKNVSTG
+243 
-250 YHNADDALNR
+250 
-260 DKFQASIREAS
+260 
-271 AGTPRSPWLR
+271 
-281 TGDLGFIVGDEFYI
+281 
-295 VGRMKDLI
+295 
-303 IQDGVNHYPDDIET
+303 
-317 TVKEFTGGRV
+317 
-327 AAFSVSDDGVEH
+327 
-339 LVIAAEVRTE
+339 
-349 HGPDKVTIMDFSTI
+349 
-363 KRLVVSAL
+363 
-371 SKLHGLHVTDF
+371 
-382 LLVPP
+382 
-387 GALPKT
+387 
-393 TSGKISRAACAKQ
+393 
-406 YGANKLQRSSNVPM
+406 
-420 TDGSV
+420 
-425 TADKLQ
+425 
-431 KWFREY
+431 
-437 LSTHIECH
+437 
-445 PNEVSLDVPIRDLG
+445 NEVSLDVPIRDLG

-1697 MNEGFSPNDTGK
+1697 MNEGLSPNDTGK

-1810 WISGLVRGPHR
+1810 WISGLVRGPHP

>member
-1 MQYTSGSTA
+1 
-10 NPRGVVLSMR
+10 
-20 NVTENVDQIIR
+20 
-31 NYFRHEGG
+31 
-39 APRLPSSVVSWL
+39 
-51 PLYHDMGLMVGLFI
+51 
-65 PLFVGCPVILTSPEA
+65 
-80 FIRKPARWM
+80 
-89 QLLAKHQAPFS
+89 
-100 AAPNFAFDLAV
+100 
-111 AKTSEEDMAGLDLGH
+111 
-126 VNTIINGAEQVQ
+126 
-138 PNTITKFLRRF
+138 
-149 RPYNLM
+149 
-155 PAAVKPSYGMAEAV
+155 
-169 VYLATTKAGSP
+169 
-180 PTSTEF
+180 
-186 DADSLA
+186 
-192 RGHAELSTFETER
+192 
-205 ATRLIRYHSDDKEPL
+205 
-220 LRIVDPDSNIELGP
+220 
-234 GRIGEIWIH
+234 
-243 GKNVSTG
+243 
-250 YHNADDALNR
+250 
-260 DKFQASIREAS
+260 
-271 AGTPRSPWLR
+271 
-281 TGDLGFIVGDEFYI
+281 
-295 VGRMKDLI
+295 
-303 IQDGVNHYPDDIET
+303 
-317 TVKEFTGGRV
+317 
-327 AAFSVSDDGVEH
+327 
-339 LVIAAEVRTE
+339 
-349 HGPDKVTIMDFSTI
+349 
-363 KRLVVSAL
+363 
-371 SKLHGLHVTDF
+371 
-382 LLVPP
+382 
-387 GALPKT
+387 
-393 TSGKISRAACAKQ
+393 
-406 YGANKLQRSSNVPM
+406 M

-848 GPLMIGS
+848 VPLMIGS

-1121 ALYRLLMS
+1121 ALYRLVMS

-1524 AERIDALTDLFLQ
+1524 AERIDALTDVFLQ

-1810 WISGLVRGPHR
+1810 WISGLVRGPHP

>member
-1 MQYTSGSTA
+1 
-10 NPRGVVLSMR
+10 
-20 NVTENVDQIIR
+20 
-31 NYFRHEGG
+31 
-39 APRLPSSVVSWL
+39 
-51 PLYHDMGLMVGLFI
+51 
-65 PLFVGCPVILTSPEA
+65 
-80 FIRKPARWM
+80 
-89 QLLAKHQAPFS
+89 
-100 AAPNFAFDLAV
+100 
-111 AKTSEEDMAGLDLGH
+111 
-126 VNTIINGAEQVQ
+126 
-138 PNTITKFLRRF
+138 
-149 RPYNLM
+149 
-155 PAAVKPSYGMAEAV
+155 
-169 VYLATTKAGSP
+169 
-180 PTSTEF
+180 
-186 DADSLA
+186 
-192 RGHAELSTFETER
+192 
-205 ATRLIRYHSDDKEPL
+205 
-220 LRIVDPDSNIELGP
+220 
-234 GRIGEIWIH
+234 
-243 GKNVSTG
+243 
-250 YHNADDALNR
+250 
-260 DKFQASIREAS
+260 
-271 AGTPRSPWLR
+271 
-281 TGDLGFIVGDEFYI
+281 
-295 VGRMKDLI
+295 
-303 IQDGVNHYPDDIET
+303 
-317 TVKEFTGGRV
+317 
-327 AAFSVSDDGVEH
+327 
-339 LVIAAEVRTE
+339 
-349 HGPDKVTIMDFSTI
+349 
-363 KRLVVSAL
+363 
-371 SKLHGLHVTDF
+371 
-382 LLVPP
+382 
-387 GALPKT
+387 
-393 TSGKISRAACAKQ
+393 
-406 YGANKLQRSSNVPM
+406 M

-1576 ADGISDVV
+1576 ADGICDVV

-1810 WISGLVRGPHR
+1810 WISGLVRGPHP

>member
-1 MQYTSGSTA
+1 
-10 NPRGVVLSMR
+10 
-20 NVTENVDQIIR
+20 
-31 NYFRHEGG
+31 
-39 APRLPSSVVSWL
+39 
-51 PLYHDMGLMVGLFI
+51 
-65 PLFVGCPVILTSPEA
+65 
-80 FIRKPARWM
+80 
-89 QLLAKHQAPFS
+89 
-100 AAPNFAFDLAV
+100 
-111 AKTSEEDMAGLDLGH
+111 
-126 VNTIINGAEQVQ
+126 
-138 PNTITKFLRRF
+138 
-149 RPYNLM
+149 
-155 PAAVKPSYGMAEAV
+155 
-169 VYLATTKAGSP
+169 
-180 PTSTEF
+180 
-186 DADSLA
+186 
-192 RGHAELSTFETER
+192 
-205 ATRLIRYHSDDKEPL
+205 
-220 LRIVDPDSNIELGP
+220 
-234 GRIGEIWIH
+234 
-243 GKNVSTG
+243 
-250 YHNADDALNR
+250 
-260 DKFQASIREAS
+260 
-271 AGTPRSPWLR
+271 
-281 TGDLGFIVGDEFYI
+281 
-295 VGRMKDLI
+295 
-303 IQDGVNHYPDDIET
+303 
-317 TVKEFTGGRV
+317 
-327 AAFSVSDDGVEH
+327 
-339 LVIAAEVRTE
+339 
-349 HGPDKVTIMDFSTI
+349 
-363 KRLVVSAL
+363 
-371 SKLHGLHVTDF
+371 
-382 LLVPP
+382 
-387 GALPKT
+387 
-393 TSGKISRAACAKQ
+393 
-406 YGANKLQRSSNVPM
+406 M

-437 LSTHIECH
+437 VSTHIECH

-1191 MLGHDVSIA
+1191 MLGHDMSIA

-1297 GDSVRSAHC
+1297 GDNVRSAHC

-1810 WISGLVRGPHR
+1810 WISGLVRGPHP

>member
-1 MQYTSGSTA
+1 
-10 NPRGVVLSMR
+10 
-20 NVTENVDQIIR
+20 
-31 NYFRHEGG
+31 
-39 APRLPSSVVSWL
+39 
-51 PLYHDMGLMVGLFI
+51 
-65 PLFVGCPVILTSPEA
+65 
-80 FIRKPARWM
+80 
-89 QLLAKHQAPFS
+89 
-100 AAPNFAFDLAV
+100 
-111 AKTSEEDMAGLDLGH
+111 
-126 VNTIINGAEQVQ
+126 
-138 PNTITKFLRRF
+138 
-149 RPYNLM
+149 
-155 PAAVKPSYGMAEAV
+155 
-169 VYLATTKAGSP
+169 
-180 PTSTEF
+180 
-186 DADSLA
+186 
-192 RGHAELSTFETER
+192 
-205 ATRLIRYHSDDKEPL
+205 
-220 LRIVDPDSNIELGP
+220 
-234 GRIGEIWIH
+234 
-243 GKNVSTG
+243 
-250 YHNADDALNR
+250 
-260 DKFQASIREAS
+260 
-271 AGTPRSPWLR
+271 
-281 TGDLGFIVGDEFYI
+281 
-295 VGRMKDLI
+295 
-303 IQDGVNHYPDDIET
+303 
-317 TVKEFTGGRV
+317 
-327 AAFSVSDDGVEH
+327 
-339 LVIAAEVRTE
+339 
-349 HGPDKVTIMDFSTI
+349 
-363 KRLVVSAL
+363 
-371 SKLHGLHVTDF
+371 
-382 LLVPP
+382 
-387 GALPKT
+387 
-393 TSGKISRAACAKQ
+393 
-406 YGANKLQRSSNVPM
+406 M

-437 LSTHIECH
+437 VSTHIECH

-878 VERGSLLPSGGFT
+878 FERGSLLPSGGFT

-1810 WISGLVRGPHR
+1810 WISGLVRGPHP

>member
-1 MQYTSGSTA
+1 
-10 NPRGVVLSMR
+10 
-20 NVTENVDQIIR
+20 
-31 NYFRHEGG
+31 
-39 APRLPSSVVSWL
+39 
-51 PLYHDMGLMVGLFI
+51 
-65 PLFVGCPVILTSPEA
+65 
-80 FIRKPARWM
+80 
-89 QLLAKHQAPFS
+89 
-100 AAPNFAFDLAV
+100 
-111 AKTSEEDMAGLDLGH
+111 
-126 VNTIINGAEQVQ
+126 
-138 PNTITKFLRRF
+138 
-149 RPYNLM
+149 
-155 PAAVKPSYGMAEAV
+155 
-169 VYLATTKAGSP
+169 
-180 PTSTEF
+180 
-186 DADSLA
+186 
-192 RGHAELSTFETER
+192 
-205 ATRLIRYHSDDKEPL
+205 
-220 LRIVDPDSNIELGP
+220 
-234 GRIGEIWIH
+234 
-243 GKNVSTG
+243 
-250 YHNADDALNR
+250 
-260 DKFQASIREAS
+260 
-271 AGTPRSPWLR
+271 
-281 TGDLGFIVGDEFYI
+281 
-295 VGRMKDLI
+295 
-303 IQDGVNHYPDDIET
+303 
-317 TVKEFTGGRV
+317 
-327 AAFSVSDDGVEH
+327 
-339 LVIAAEVRTE
+339 
-349 HGPDKVTIMDFSTI
+349 
-363 KRLVVSAL
+363 
-371 SKLHGLHVTDF
+371 
-382 LLVPP
+382 
-387 GALPKT
+387 
-393 TSGKISRAACAKQ
+393 
-406 YGANKLQRSSNVPM
+406 M

-437 LSTHIECH
+437 VSTHIECH

-943 SVGADTVSGRA
+943 SVGADRVSGRA

-1114 ALFAVEV
+1114 ALFAVEG

-1200 AVNGPASVV
+1200 AVNGPAWVV

-1810 WISGLVRGPHR
+1810 WISGLVRGPHP

>member
-1 MQYTSGSTA
+1 
-10 NPRGVVLSMR
+10 
-20 NVTENVDQIIR
+20 
-31 NYFRHEGG
+31 
-39 APRLPSSVVSWL
+39 
-51 PLYHDMGLMVGLFI
+51 
-65 PLFVGCPVILTSPEA
+65 
-80 FIRKPARWM
+80 
-89 QLLAKHQAPFS
+89 
-100 AAPNFAFDLAV
+100 
-111 AKTSEEDMAGLDLGH
+111 
-126 VNTIINGAEQVQ
+126 
-138 PNTITKFLRRF
+138 
-149 RPYNLM
+149 
-155 PAAVKPSYGMAEAV
+155 
-169 VYLATTKAGSP
+169 
-180 PTSTEF
+180 
-186 DADSLA
+186 
-192 RGHAELSTFETER
+192 
-205 ATRLIRYHSDDKEPL
+205 
-220 LRIVDPDSNIELGP
+220 
-234 GRIGEIWIH
+234 
-243 GKNVSTG
+243 
-250 YHNADDALNR
+250 
-260 DKFQASIREAS
+260 
-271 AGTPRSPWLR
+271 
-281 TGDLGFIVGDEFYI
+281 
-295 VGRMKDLI
+295 
-303 IQDGVNHYPDDIET
+303 
-317 TVKEFTGGRV
+317 
-327 AAFSVSDDGVEH
+327 
-339 LVIAAEVRTE
+339 
-349 HGPDKVTIMDFSTI
+349 
-363 KRLVVSAL
+363 
-371 SKLHGLHVTDF
+371 
-382 LLVPP
+382 
-387 GALPKT
+387 
-393 TSGKISRAACAKQ
+393 
-406 YGANKLQRSSNVPM
+406 M

-437 LSTHIECH
+437 VSTHIECH

-610 SWEALEHAGIIPES
+610 SWEALEHAGIIPEA

-1200 AVNGPASVV
+1200 AVNGPASMV

-1810 WISGLVRGPHR
+1810 WISGLVRGPHP

>member
-1 MQYTSGSTA
+1 MVS
-10 NPRGVVLSMR
+10 RVLVHAYR
-20 NVTENVDQIIR
+20 V
-31 NYFRHEGG
+31 
-39 APRLPSSVVSWL
+39 SS
-51 PLYHDMGLMVGLFI
+51 
-65 PLFVGCPVILTSPEA
+65 
-80 FIRKPARWM
+80 
-89 QLLAKHQAPFS
+89 
-100 AAPNFAFDLAV
+100 
-111 AKTSEEDMAGLDLGH
+111 
-126 VNTIINGAEQVQ
+126 
-138 PNTITKFLRRF
+138 
-149 RPYNLM
+149 
-155 PAAVKPSYGMAEAV
+155 
-169 VYLATTKAGSP
+169 
-180 PTSTEF
+180 
-186 DADSLA
+186 
-192 RGHAELSTFETER
+192 
-205 ATRLIRYHSDDKEPL
+205 
-220 LRIVDPDSNIELGP
+220 
-234 GRIGEIWIH
+234 
-243 GKNVSTG
+243 
-250 YHNADDALNR
+250 
-260 DKFQASIREAS
+260 
-271 AGTPRSPWLR
+271 
-281 TGDLGFIVGDEFYI
+281 
-295 VGRMKDLI
+295 
-303 IQDGVNHYPDDIET
+303 
-317 TVKEFTGGRV
+317 
-327 AAFSVSDDGVEH
+327 
-339 LVIAAEVRTE
+339 
-349 HGPDKVTIMDFSTI
+349 
-363 KRLVVSAL
+363 
-371 SKLHGLHVTDF
+371 
-382 LLVPP
+382 
-387 GALPKT
+387 
-393 TSGKISRAACAKQ
+393 
-406 YGANKLQRSSNVPM
+406 
-420 TDGSV
+420 
-425 TADKLQ
+425 
-431 KWFREY
+431 
-437 LSTHIECH
+437 
-445 PNEVSLDVPIRDLG
+445 NEVSLDVPIRDLG

-1459 AGQAF
+1459 GGQAF

-1810 WISGLVRGPHR
+1810 WISGLVRGPHP

>member
-1 MQYTSGSTA
+1 
-10 NPRGVVLSMR
+10 
-20 NVTENVDQIIR
+20 
-31 NYFRHEGG
+31 
-39 APRLPSSVVSWL
+39 
-51 PLYHDMGLMVGLFI
+51 
-65 PLFVGCPVILTSPEA
+65 
-80 FIRKPARWM
+80 
-89 QLLAKHQAPFS
+89 
-100 AAPNFAFDLAV
+100 
-111 AKTSEEDMAGLDLGH
+111 
-126 VNTIINGAEQVQ
+126 
-138 PNTITKFLRRF
+138 
-149 RPYNLM
+149 
-155 PAAVKPSYGMAEAV
+155 
-169 VYLATTKAGSP
+169 
-180 PTSTEF
+180 
-186 DADSLA
+186 
-192 RGHAELSTFETER
+192 
-205 ATRLIRYHSDDKEPL
+205 
-220 LRIVDPDSNIELGP
+220 
-234 GRIGEIWIH
+234 
-243 GKNVSTG
+243 
-250 YHNADDALNR
+250 
-260 DKFQASIREAS
+260 
-271 AGTPRSPWLR
+271 
-281 TGDLGFIVGDEFYI
+281 
-295 VGRMKDLI
+295 
-303 IQDGVNHYPDDIET
+303 
-317 TVKEFTGGRV
+317 
-327 AAFSVSDDGVEH
+327 
-339 LVIAAEVRTE
+339 
-349 HGPDKVTIMDFSTI
+349 
-363 KRLVVSAL
+363 
-371 SKLHGLHVTDF
+371 
-382 LLVPP
+382 
-387 GALPKT
+387 
-393 TSGKISRAACAKQ
+393 
-406 YGANKLQRSSNVPM
+406 M

-1050 AFVFAGQGSQ
+1050 AFAFAGQGSQ

-1121 ALYRLLMS
+1121 ALYRLVMS

-1524 AERIDALTDLFLQ
+1524 AERIDALTDVFLQ

-1810 WISGLVRGPHR
+1810 WISGLVRGPHP

>member
-1 MQYTSGSTA
+1 MVS
-10 NPRGVVLSMR
+10 RVLVHAYR
-20 NVTENVDQIIR
+20 V
-31 NYFRHEGG
+31 
-39 APRLPSSVVSWL
+39 SS
-51 PLYHDMGLMVGLFI
+51 
-65 PLFVGCPVILTSPEA
+65 
-80 FIRKPARWM
+80 
-89 QLLAKHQAPFS
+89 
-100 AAPNFAFDLAV
+100 
-111 AKTSEEDMAGLDLGH
+111 
-126 VNTIINGAEQVQ
+126 
-138 PNTITKFLRRF
+138 
-149 RPYNLM
+149 
-155 PAAVKPSYGMAEAV
+155 
-169 VYLATTKAGSP
+169 
-180 PTSTEF
+180 
-186 DADSLA
+186 
-192 RGHAELSTFETER
+192 
-205 ATRLIRYHSDDKEPL
+205 
-220 LRIVDPDSNIELGP
+220 
-234 GRIGEIWIH
+234 
-243 GKNVSTG
+243 
-250 YHNADDALNR
+250 
-260 DKFQASIREAS
+260 
-271 AGTPRSPWLR
+271 
-281 TGDLGFIVGDEFYI
+281 
-295 VGRMKDLI
+295 
-303 IQDGVNHYPDDIET
+303 
-317 TVKEFTGGRV
+317 
-327 AAFSVSDDGVEH
+327 
-339 LVIAAEVRTE
+339 
-349 HGPDKVTIMDFSTI
+349 
-363 KRLVVSAL
+363 
-371 SKLHGLHVTDF
+371 
-382 LLVPP
+382 
-387 GALPKT
+387 
-393 TSGKISRAACAKQ
+393 
-406 YGANKLQRSSNVPM
+406 
-420 TDGSV
+420 
-425 TADKLQ
+425 
-431 KWFREY
+431 
-437 LSTHIECH
+437 
-445 PNEVSLDVPIRDLG
+445 NEVSLDVPIRDLG

-1021 ELLAGLAGV
+1021 ELLAGLAGG

-1810 WISGLVRGPHR
+1810 WISGLVRGPHP

>member
-1 MQYTSGSTA
+1 
-10 NPRGVVLSMR
+10 
-20 NVTENVDQIIR
+20 
-31 NYFRHEGG
+31 
-39 APRLPSSVVSWL
+39 
-51 PLYHDMGLMVGLFI
+51 
-65 PLFVGCPVILTSPEA
+65 
-80 FIRKPARWM
+80 
-89 QLLAKHQAPFS
+89 
-100 AAPNFAFDLAV
+100 
-111 AKTSEEDMAGLDLGH
+111 
-126 VNTIINGAEQVQ
+126 
-138 PNTITKFLRRF
+138 
-149 RPYNLM
+149 
-155 PAAVKPSYGMAEAV
+155 
-169 VYLATTKAGSP
+169 
-180 PTSTEF
+180 
-186 DADSLA
+186 
-192 RGHAELSTFETER
+192 
-205 ATRLIRYHSDDKEPL
+205 
-220 LRIVDPDSNIELGP
+220 
-234 GRIGEIWIH
+234 
-243 GKNVSTG
+243 
-250 YHNADDALNR
+250 
-260 DKFQASIREAS
+260 
-271 AGTPRSPWLR
+271 
-281 TGDLGFIVGDEFYI
+281 
-295 VGRMKDLI
+295 
-303 IQDGVNHYPDDIET
+303 
-317 TVKEFTGGRV
+317 
-327 AAFSVSDDGVEH
+327 
-339 LVIAAEVRTE
+339 
-349 HGPDKVTIMDFSTI
+349 
-363 KRLVVSAL
+363 
-371 SKLHGLHVTDF
+371 
-382 LLVPP
+382 
-387 GALPKT
+387 
-393 TSGKISRAACAKQ
+393 
-406 YGANKLQRSSNVPM
+406 M

-790 MAPNPS
+790 IAPNPS